1 MVPVCHAAQMSSQV
15 WKTFHVC
22 YLLIITSQETTTICP
37 QRIQAATHHYFLYRL
52 FIFPIKMSENAK
64 EIKCSLWFPRA
75 QHDDTGLNP
84 RDSLFNIMN
93 DKEKQQFLTLKKLKS
108 SKRLIFLLEK
118 CLKWLIKFS
127 CFVLCTY
134 MFGCQRGGLPL
145 DTENKQTQQV
155 YWSESQQVFHGD
167 CLWEVCRFH
176 DTVLWEKWDRDG
188 WRRLEDKR
196 KKRGGGGEGE
206 TKEGGDERERGR
218 ERKRLV
224 EKVEWGVR
232 EAETQNKREMPITE
246 KIPGVEKELMMMMCQ
261 CTEDLSVAAA
271 KVWSHTHSRPHTHSH
286 TSDVF

>member
-1 MVPVCHAAQMSSQV
+1 MHIVEKTSTKGKNGACLPCCTDEQSSV
-15 WKTFHVC
+15 KNLSRVLST
-22 YLLIITSQETTTICP
+22 YNYETTTICL

-176 DTVLWEKWDRDG
+176 YTVLWEKWDRDG

-206 TKEGGDERERGR
+206 TKEGGDEREKTAGGESRMRCERGR
-218 ERKRLV
+218 DSEQERNANH
-224 EKVEWGVR
+224 R
-232 EAETQNKREMPITE
+232 EDPRGWKGTNDDD
-246 KIPGVEKELMMMMCQ
+246 V
-261 CTEDLSVAAA
+261 SVHGG
-271 KVWSHTHSRPHTHSH
+271 SISSCC
-286 TSDVF
+286 